1 MEFKEI
7 LQKVGTFQKATGQRV
22 SQSPELGLIAEGAL
36 RFNLMR
42 EENLEYADA
51 LRSKDLTEVLDACVD
66 QLYILAGTINHH
78 GLQSVMLEAFERVH
92 DNNMTKVM
100 PDGSVRRNVQGK
112 ILKPDGFI
120 PVKLTDLINN

>member
-1 MEFKEI
+1 MKLTEI
-7 LQKVGTFQKATGQRV
+7 LQKVGAFQKATGQRV
-22 SQSPELGLIAEGAL
+22 SQSPELGLVSNGAL

-51 LRSKDLTEVLDACVD
+51 IRSKDLTEVLDACVD

-78 GLQSVMLEAFERVH
+78 GLQSVVLEAFERVH
-92 DNNMTKVM
+92 NNNMTKVM
-100 PDGSVRRNVQGK
+100 PDGSVKRSPAGK